1 MSKIDL
7 EKEGL
12 TSLNSELNELCLQ
25 QLEDRLET
33 DPLAVGG
40 LLDIAASD
48 GSISPLNTDECTHC
62 SGDVNCNSHQCL

>member
-25 QLEDRLET
+25 QLEDRLE
-33 DPLAVGG
+33 
-40 LLDIAASD
+40 
-48 GSISPLNTDECTHC
+48 N
-62 SGDVNCNSHQCL
+62 